1 METVRTLE
9 GIGVGTRAVRAEVLR
24 WSARLPLAAMAKS
37 LLGAEVEVNTLSKA
51 IANLESQ
58 YAAKIK
64 AASDKDLREILE
76 AQCAFATDSELADM
90 AKEFC
95 EQGWDAPSALQLAMS
110 EFKSLLE
117 GAGGEFGERVADLDE
132 IVYRL
137 IQWMG
142 GESDETVLPTSG
154 KFIVVADDLTPM
166 DTIAF
171 TDVIVGVVTKGGGPT
186 SHTAIVCRSRGIPA
200 IVACLGA
207 DDLVN
212 GQMVVVDPDASQVI
226 INGVI
231 VASEGQWWASRA
243 SRGAPLIQVMANVG
257 SVADAAI
264 VKSAS
269 GVGLLRTELFFLN
282 NKIAPTRAEQ
292 LALYAEVLAASPDGE
307 IIVRTLDAGS
317 DKPIAFLGIGHEE
330 NPALGVRGQRVAAIA
345 PDFYEDQL
353 HAIKAAADEV
363 KATGKKIEVSVM
375 APMIATVEEAQV
387 FSKAARAAGFARVG
401 IMIEIPAITRVIPL
415 LKGIVDFMS
424 IGTNDLSQYLFAA
437 DRVNSGVAA
446 LLDPWQPALLSL
458 LHSIAQDGAKA
469 GIKVGVCGEAAS
481 DPLLA
486 VVMAGLGIN
495 SVSASPSS
503 LAEVLDLLS
512 RVDGPLALKAATS
525 ALQAKNPRDA
535 KVAAKAALIE
545 L

>member
-24 WSARLPLAAMAKS
+24 WSARKELPPMGKS
-37 LLGAEVEVNTLSKA
+37 SLGAEIEVNTLNKA
-51 IANLESQ
+51 IVNLESQ

-64 AASDKDLREILE
+64 AAGNQELREILE
-76 AQCAFATDSELADM
+76 AQCAFATDPELADL
-90 AKEFC
+90 AKDFC
-95 EQGWDAPSALQLAMS
+95 EQSWDAPSALQLAMG

-137 IQWMG
+137 IQWMS
-142 GESDETVLPTSG
+142 GESDETVLPASG
-154 KFIVVADDLTPM
+154 SFIIVADDLTPM

-171 TDVIVGVVTKGGGPT
+171 TDVVVGVVTKGGGPT

-200 IVACLGA
+200 VVACAGA
-207 DDLVN
+207 DGLVN
-212 GQMVVVDPDASQVI
+212 GQMVVIDPDASQVI
-226 INGVI
+226 INGSL
-231 VASEGQWWASRA
+231 ADSDGDWWSARPNL
-243 SRGAPLIQVMANVG
+243 GAALIPVMANVG
-257 SVADAAI
+257 SVADATQ
-264 VKSAS
+264 VKSAN

-282 NKIAPTRAEQ
+282 NKVAPTRAEQ
-292 LALYAEVLAASPDGE
+292 QALYAQVLAAGPDGE

-317 DKPIAFLGIGHEE
+317 DKPIAFLGIGREE

-345 PDFYEDQL
+345 PKFYEDQL
-353 HAIKAAADEV
+353 HAIKAAADAV
-363 KATGKKIEVSVM
+363 KATGKKIDVSVM

-387 FSKAARAAGFARVG
+387 FAKEARAAGFTRVG
-401 IMIEIPAITRVIPL
+401 IMIEIPAITTVISQ
-415 LKGIVDFMS
+415 LKGVVDFLS
-424 IGTNDLSQYLFAA
+424 VGTNDLSQYLFAA
-437 DRVNSGVAA
+437 DRVNSAVAA
-446 LLDPWQPALLSL
+446 LLNPWQPALLSTL
-458 LHSIAQDGAKA
+458 EEIAADAALA

-503 LAEVLDLLS
+503 VAAVTDLLS
-512 RVDGPLALKAATS
+512 RVDVSAAKS
-525 ALQAKNPRDA
+525 AAMAARSATTARDA
-535 KVAAKAALIE
+535 KVAAKGAL
-545 L
+545 LK

>member
-207 DDLVN
+207 DELVN

-292 LALYAEVLAASPDGE
+292 QALYAEVLAASPDGE

-363 KATGKKIEVSVM
+363 KATGKKIEVSIM
-375 APMIATVEEAQV
+375 APMIATVEEAQI

>member
-64 AASDKDLREILE
+64 VASDKDLREILE

-207 DDLVN
+207 DELVN

-292 LALYAEVLAASPDGE
+292 QALYAEVLAASPDGE

-363 KATGKKIEVSVM
+363 KSTGKKIEVSVM
-375 APMIATVEEAQV
+375 APMIATVEEAQI

-503 LAEVLDLLS
+503 WAEVLDLLS

>member
-24 WSARLPLAAMAKS
+24 WSARRPLAAMAKS
-37 LLGAEVEVNTLSKA
+37 LLGAEVEVNILSKA

-231 VASEGQWWASRA
+231 VASDGQWWASRA

-292 LALYAEVLAASPDGE
+292 QALYAEVLAASPDGE

-512 RVDGPLALKAATS
+512 RVDGPLALKTTTS

>member
-9 GIGVGTRAVRAEVLR
+9 GIGVGTHAVRAEVLR

-37 LLGAEVEVNTLSKA
+37 TLGAEVEVNTLSKA
-51 IANLESQ
+51 IVNLESQ

-64 AASDKDLREILE
+64 AADNQELREILE

-95 EQGWDAPSALQLAMS
+95 EQGWDAPSALQLAMG

-231 VASEGQWWASRA
+231 VASEGQWWTSRA

-257 SVADAAI
+257 SVADAAR

-292 LALYAEVLAASPDGE
+292 QALYAEVLAAGPDGE

-353 HAIKAAADEV
+353 HAIKAAADQV

-375 APMIATVEEAQV
+375 APMIATVEEAQI

-415 LKGIVDFMS
+415 LKGVVDFMS

-486 VVMAGLGIN
+486 VVMAGLGVN

-503 LAEVLDLLS
+503 LLEVLDLLS
-512 RVDGPLALKAATS
+512 RVDGLLALKAATS

>member
-1 METVRTLE
+1 MESARTLD

-24 WSARLPLAAMAKS
+24 WSARKMLPAMAKS
-37 LLGAEVEVNTLSKA
+37 SLGAEIEVNTLSKA
-51 IANLESQ
+51 IVNLENQ

-64 AASDKDLREILE
+64 AASNQDLREILE
-76 AQCAFATDSELADM
+76 AQSAFATDPELADL

-95 EQGWDAPSALQLAMS
+95 EQGWDAPSGVQLAMG

-137 IQWMG
+137 IQWMS
-142 GESDETVLPTSG
+142 GESDETVLPTTGS
-154 KFIVVADDLTPM
+154 FIVVADDLTPM

-171 TDVIVGVVTKGGGPT
+171 TDVVVGVVTKGGGPT

-200 IVACLGA
+200 VVACAGA
-207 DDLVN
+207 DGLVN
-212 GQMVVVDPDASQVI
+212 GQMVVIDPDVSQVI
-226 INGVI
+226 INGSL
-231 VASEGQWWASRA
+231 AESDGDWWAIRPNL
-243 SRGAPLIQVMANVG
+243 GAALIPVMANVG
-257 SVADAAI
+257 SVADAVQ

-282 NKIAPTRAEQ
+282 NKVAPTRAEQ
-292 LALYAEVLAASPDGE
+292 QALYEQVLAASPDGE

-345 PDFYEDQL
+345 PKFYEDQL
-353 HAIKAAADEV
+353 HAIKAAADAV
-363 KATGKKIEVSVM
+363 KSAGKKIDVSVM

-387 FSKAARAAGFARVG
+387 FAKEARAAGFTRVG
-401 IMIEIPAITRVIPL
+401 IMIEIPAITRVISQ
-415 LKGIVDFMS
+415 LKGVVDFLS

-437 DRVNSGVAA
+437 DRVNSGVAS
-446 LLDPWQPALLSL
+446 LLNPWQPALLSIL
-458 LHSIAQDGAKA
+458 ESIATDSAAA

-495 SVSASPSS
+495 SVSASASS
-503 LAEVLDLLS
+503 VAGVNDLLS
-512 RVDGPLALKAATS
+512 RVDISAAKSS
-525 ALQAKNPRDA
+525 ARAARSATNARDA
-535 KVAAKAALIE
+535 KMAAKAAL
-545 L
+545 LK

>member
-1 METVRTLE
+1 MASVRILD

-24 WSARLPLAAMAKS
+24 WSARKPLPVMAKS
-37 LLGAEVEVNTLSKA
+37 SLGPEVEVNTLSKA

-64 AASDKDLREILE
+64 AAREKDLREILE
-76 AQCAFATDSELADM
+76 AQCAFATDPELADM

-95 EQGWDAPSALQLAMS
+95 EQGWNAPSGLQLAMG

-117 GAGGEFGERVADLDE
+117 GTGGEFGERVADLDE

-142 GESDETVLPTSG
+142 GESDETVLPSVG
-154 KFIVVADDLTPM
+154 SFIIVADDLTPM

-171 TDVIVGVVTKGGGPT
+171 TDVVVGVVTKGGGPT

-207 DDLVN
+207 NELVN
-212 GQMVVVDPDASQVI
+212 GQMVVIDPDASQVF
-226 INGVI
+226 INGVL
-231 VASEGQWWASRA
+231 AESEGDWWAHCTSH
-243 SRGAPLIQVMANVG
+243 GKPVIQVMANVG
-257 SVADAAI
+257 SVADAMI

-292 LALYAEVLAASPDGE
+292 QALYAEVLAAGPDGE

-345 PDFYEDQL
+345 PKFYEDQL
-353 HAIKAAADEV
+353 YAIKAAAESV
-363 KATGKKIEVSVM
+363 QTTGKKIEVSVM

-387 FSKAARAAGFARVG
+387 FSNAARAAGFACVG
-401 IMIEIPAITRVIPL
+401 IMIEIPAITRVIPQ
-415 LKGIVDFMS
+415 LKGVVDFLS

-437 DRVNSGVAA
+437 DRVNSGVAV
-446 LLDPWQPALLSL
+446 LLNPWQPALLSL
-458 LHSIAQDGAKA
+458 LKAIAVDSAKV

-503 LAEVLDLLS
+503 LAAVSDLLS
-512 RVDGPLALKAATS
+512 RVDAPLAVKAATC
-525 ALQAKNPRDA
+525 ALQAMSPRDA
-535 KVAAKAALIE
+535 KVATKAALLE
-545 L
+545 

>member
-24 WSARLPLAAMAKS
+24 WSARKELPPMGKS
-37 LLGAEVEVNTLSKA
+37 SLGAEVEVNTLSKA
-51 IANLESQ
+51 IVNLENQ

-64 AASDKDLREILE
+64 AAGNQELREILE
-76 AQCAFATDSELADM
+76 AQCAFATDPELADL
-90 AKEFC
+90 AKDFC
-95 EQGWDAPSALQLAMS
+95 EQGWDAPSALQLAMG

-137 IQWMG
+137 IQWMS
-142 GESDETVLPTSG
+142 GESDETVLPASG
-154 KFIVVADDLTPM
+154 SFIIVADDLTPM

-171 TDVIVGVVTKGGGPT
+171 TDVVVGVVTKGGGPT

-200 IVACLGA
+200 VVACAGA
-207 DDLVN
+207 DGLVN
-212 GQMVVVDPDASQVI
+212 GQMVVIDPDASQVI
-226 INGVI
+226 INGSL
-231 VASEGQWWASRA
+231 ADSDGDWWAARPSL
-243 SRGAPLIQVMANVG
+243 GAALIPVMANVG
-257 SVADAAI
+257 SVADATQ
-264 VKSAS
+264 VKSAN

-292 LALYAEVLAASPDGE
+292 QALYAQVLAAGPDGE

-317 DKPIAFLGIGHEE
+317 DKPIAFLGIGREE

-345 PDFYEDQL
+345 PKFYQDQL
-353 HAIKAAADEV
+353 HAIKAAADAV
-363 KATGKKIEVSVM
+363 KATGKKIEVWVM
-375 APMIATVEEAQV
+375 APMIATIEEAQV
-387 FSKAARAAGFARVG
+387 FAKEARAAGFTRVG
-401 IMIEIPAITRVIPL
+401 IMIEIPAITRVIPQ
-415 LKGIVDFMS
+415 LKGVVDFLS
-424 IGTNDLSQYLFAA
+424 VGTNDLSQYLFAA
-437 DRVNSGVAA
+437 DRVNSAVAA
-446 LLDPWQPALLSL
+446 LLNPWQPALLSTL
-458 LHSIAQDGAKA
+458 ETIATDAALA

-503 LAEVLDLLS
+503 VAAVTDLLS
-512 RVDGPLALKAATS
+512 RVDVGAAKS
-525 ALQAKNPRDA
+525 AAMAARSATTARDA
-535 KVAAKAALIE
+535 KAAAKGAL
-545 L
+545 LK

>member
-110 EFKSLLE
+110 EFKSILE

-207 DDLVN
+207 DELVN

-292 LALYAEVLAASPDGE
+292 QALYAEVLAASPDGE

>member
-1 METVRTLE
+1 MESARTLQ

-24 WSARLPLAAMAKS
+24 WSARKPLPAMAKS
-37 LLGAEVEVNTLSKA
+37 SMGAEIEVNTLSKA
-51 IANLESQ
+51 IANLEGQ

-64 AASDKDLREILE
+64 AAGNNDLREILE
-76 AQCAFATDSELADM
+76 AQSAFATDPELADM

-95 EQGWDAPSALQLAMS
+95 EQGWDAPSGVQLAMG
-110 EFKSLLE
+110 EFKALLE

-137 IQWMG
+137 IQWMS
-142 GESDETVLPTSG
+142 GESDETVLPVSG
-154 KFIVVADDLTPM
+154 SFVIVADDLTPM

-171 TDVIVGVVTKGGGPT
+171 TDVVVGVITKGGGPT

-200 IVACLGA
+200 VVACAGA

-212 GQMVVVDPDASQVI
+212 GQMVVIDPDASKVI
-226 INGVI
+226 INGEL
-231 VASEGQWWASRA
+231 AQSDGDWWSTRA
-243 SRGAPLIQVMANVG
+243 SNGAPVIHVMANVG
-257 SVADAAI
+257 SVADAAQ

-282 NKIAPTRAEQ
+282 NKVAPTRAEQ
-292 LALYAEVLAASPDGE
+292 QALYAQVLAAGPDGE

-345 PDFYEDQL
+345 PKFYEDQL
-353 HAIKAAADEV
+353 HAIKAAADAV

-375 APMIATVEEAQV
+375 APMIATVEEAQE
-387 FSKAARAAGFARVG
+387 FADAARAAGFTRFG
-401 IMIEIPAITRVIPL
+401 IMIEIPAITRVISQ
-415 LKGIVDFMS
+415 LKGVVDFLS
-424 IGTNDLSQYLFAA
+424 VGTNDLSQYLFAA

-446 LLDPWQPALLSL
+446 LLNPWQPALLSIL
-458 LHSIAQDGAKA
+458 ESIAADAHSA

-503 LAEVLDLLS
+503 VAAVTDLLS
-512 RVDGPLALKAATS
+512 RVNVSAAKS
-525 ALQAKNPRDA
+525 AAIAARSATTARDA
-535 KVAAKAALIE
+535 KVAAKGAL
-545 L
+545 LK